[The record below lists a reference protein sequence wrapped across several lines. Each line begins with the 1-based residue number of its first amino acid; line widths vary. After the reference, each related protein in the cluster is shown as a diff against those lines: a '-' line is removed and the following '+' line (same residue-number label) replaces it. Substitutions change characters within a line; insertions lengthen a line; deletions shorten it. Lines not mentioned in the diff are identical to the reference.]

1 MVKYVTGMWG
11 DHLFLVFELVKVT
24 FAKDFIKVTTLL
36 GRTVSLTNF
45 SWRDELYDLLSRM
58 GAGESPCDE
67 ERGSKGQE
75 DQVEIFR

>member
-1 MVKYVTGMWG
+1 M
-11 DHLFLVFELVKVT
+11 
-24 FAKDFIKVTTLL
+24 
-36 GRTVSLTNF
+36 SLTNF

-67 ERGSKGQE
+67 EGGSKGQE